1 MLPPRY
7 LKALPDAVIELIQE
21 MKDAVLSQIASTC
34 WLPVAWRFT
43 TT

>member
-1 MLPPRY
+1 MLPPGY
-7 LKALPDAVIELIQE
+7 LEALPDAVIELIQE
-21 MKDAVLSQIASTC
+21 MEDAVLSQMASIC